1 MQPNFN
7 FFIMRKI
14 FFFAFVV
21 FFAGTMSA
29 QQVNF
34 GAKAGLNIAT
44 LSGDDIDDLGSR
56 TAFHIGLIGEIMLTD
71 KFAVQPEV
79 LYSAQGAKEGDFTY
93 KLDYVAIPVM
103 AKYFVTPGLSLEAGP
118 QFAFNT
124 LSEIELDGESED
136 LEEIEGMDFGLGFGL
151 GYQFMKAFVQARY
164 NIGFTEIV
172 EGADAK
178 NSVFQLSVGYK
189 F

>member
-1 MQPNFN
+1 MKKL
-7 FFIMRKI
+7 FFL
-14 FFFAFVV
+14 AATV
-21 FFAGTMSA
+21 FFTGTISA

-44 LSGDDIDDLGSR
+44 LSGDDIDDVGSR
-56 TAFHIGLIGEIMLTD
+56 TAFHIGLIGEIMLTE

-79 LYSAQGAKEGDFTY
+79 LYSAQGAKEDDLTY

-118 QFAFNT
+118 QIAFNT
-124 LSEIELDGESED
+124 LSEIEFDGESED
-136 LEEIEGMDFGLGFGL
+136 LDEIEGMDFGLGFGL
-151 GYQFMKAFVQARY
+151 GYQFMNAFVQARY
-164 NIGFTEIV
+164 NMGLTEIV
-172 EGADAK
+172 EDADAK
-178 NSVFQLSVGYK
+178 NSVFQISVGYK